1 MCPLVEGAV
10 QVEKNRTIIA
20 DSFHAVNDRAKRV
33 APTIHVVLAQWRAV
47 ARSGARSALARA
59 KETS

>member
-20 DSFHAVNDRAKRV
+20 DSFRAVNDRAKRV
-33 APTIHVVLAQWRAV
+33 APTIHVVLARWRAIGYG
-47 ARSGARSALARA
+47 ACEGNKLMQFWSG
-59 KETS
+59 